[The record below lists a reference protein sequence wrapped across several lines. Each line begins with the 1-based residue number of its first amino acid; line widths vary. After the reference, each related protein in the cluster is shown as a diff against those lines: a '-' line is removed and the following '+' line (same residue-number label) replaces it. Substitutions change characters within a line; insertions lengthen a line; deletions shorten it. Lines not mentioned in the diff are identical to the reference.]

1 MRRRTTLL
9 ICGLL
14 AASIVIVACLMLLS
28 AGQDPRTAKPP
39 TLAMHDVAMPE
50 MAVAEPARIASPAMA
65 VPPPGEAMAPPDNG
79 VPATQA
85 ISVNVPQLAYTYML
99 GYRMP
104 GTAIA
109 DAQQAHL
116 ALCTRLGPS
125 RCQLVSMQ
133 RSSNEQGNAN
143 ANLKLR
149 VASGIAQSFSA
160 ELGKAV
166 SSAGG
171 RAADTSVTADDVS
184 KDVVDTDA
192 RIRQREI
199 LVARLTDMLRNRQGR
214 VSELVEA
221 ERSVAQAQ
229 EELDQAKG
237 WLGELRGR
245 IAFSDFTINYVP
257 VSTVAPSPRTF
268 AGQLGDAVA
277 QSGIAVIAVVR
288 TLLLIAI
295 FLLPWLALATPVVL
309 FLLARQK
316 RHPAEPA
323 EA

>member
-1 MRRRTTLL
+1 MRRRFTLL
-9 ICGLL
+9 TCGLL
-14 AASIVIVACLMLLS
+14 AAGIVIIACLILLS
-28 AGQDPRTAKPP
+28 AGQSPQAARQEI
-39 TLAMHDVAMPE
+39 LATREVAAPQME
-50 MAVAEPARIASPAMA
+50 MAAPAEVS
-65 VPPPGEAMAPPDNG
+65 APPAVAASASAASDNR
-79 VPATQA
+79 VPATDA
-85 ISVNVPQLAYTYML
+85 IGVSVPQLAYTYFL
-99 GYRMP
+99 GYRLP
-104 GTAIA
+104 GDAIA

-116 ALCTRLGPS
+116 ALCTRLGS
-125 RCQLVSMQ
+125 ARCQLVSMQ
-133 RSSNEQGNAN
+133 RGNNEQGAAT

-160 ELGKAV
+160 NLTRTI
-166 SSAGG
+166 SDAGG

-184 KDVVDTDA
+184 KDVSDTDA

-245 IAFSDFTINYVP
+245 VAFSDFAINYVP
-257 VSTVAPSPRTF
+257 VAATAPSPRGF

-277 QSGIAVIAVVR
+277 QSGIAVVIFVR
-288 TLLLIAI
+288 TMLTIAI
-295 FLLPWLALATPVVL
+295 FLIPWLVLGIPVI
-309 FLLARQK
+309 LLVRAWRRRQ
-316 RHPAEPA
+316 ASEPA

>member
-1 MRRRTTLL
+1 
-9 ICGLL
+9 
-14 AASIVIVACLMLLS
+14 
-28 AGQDPRTAKPP
+28 
-39 TLAMHDVAMPE
+39 
-50 MAVAEPARIASPAMA
+50 
-65 VPPPGEAMAPPDNG
+65 MAPSGNS

-116 ALCTRLGPS
+116 ALCTRLGPT

-133 RSSNEQGNAN
+133 RGSNEQGEAS

-149 VASGIAQSFSA
+149 VASAIAQTFSA
-160 ELGKAV
+160 ALSRAAAA
-166 SSAGG
+166 AGG
-171 RAADTSVTADDVS
+171 RVADTSVTADDVS
-184 KDVVDTDA
+184 KDLVDTDA

-199 LVARLTDMLRNRQGR
+199 LVTRLTDMLRNRQGR
-214 VSELVEA
+214 VRELVEA

-245 IAFSDFTINYVP
+245 VAFSDFTINYVP
-257 VSTVAPSPRTF
+257 VAAIAPSPRTF

-277 QSGIAVIAVVR
+277 QSGVAVITVVR

-295 FLLPWLALATPVVL
+295 FLLPWVVLAIPLAL
-309 FLLARQK
+309 FLRARLRQ
-316 RHPAEPA
+316 HAVPA

>member
-1 MRRRTTLL
+1 MQRRATLL

-14 AASIVIVACLMLLS
+14 AGGIAISACLMLLS
-28 AGQDPRTAKPP
+28 AGQNPLRTPP
-39 TLAMHDVAMPE
+39 AAMLATRDVALRE
-50 MAVAEPARIASPAMA
+50 MAVAEPAKISSASVAASPPGDAMA
-65 VPPPGEAMAPPDNG
+65 SRDDG

-85 ISVNVPQLAYTYML
+85 ISVNVPQLAYTYVL

-116 ALCTRLGPS
+116 ALCARLGPA

-133 RSSNEQGNAN
+133 RNSNEQGDAN

-149 VASGIAQSFSA
+149 VASAIAQSFSA
-160 ELGKAV
+160 ELNRAAAA
-166 SSAGG
+166 AGG

-184 KDVVDTDA
+184 KDLVDTDA

-199 LVARLTDMLRNRQGR
+199 LVTRLTDMLRNRQGR

-245 IAFSDFTINYVP
+245 VAFSDFTINYVP
-257 VSTVAPSPRTF
+257 VAAIAPSPRTF

-295 FLLPWLALATPVVL
+295 FLAPWVVLAIPLAL
-309 FLLARQK
+309 FLRARLRRQ
-316 RHPAEPA
+316 AVPA

>member
-1 MRRRTTLL
+1 MGRRFTLL
-9 ICGLL
+9 ACGLL
-14 AASIVIVACLMLLS
+14 AASVVAILFLILFNAAQS
-28 AGQDPRTAKPP
+28 PKIAAKTAPF
-39 TLAMHDVAMPE
+39 AD
-50 MAVAEPARIASPAMA
+50 MAPSAMA
-65 VPPPGEAMAPPDNG
+65 VSEPPPPPEEMPSVAARPTKGDAVNT
-79 VPATQA
+79 AA
-85 ISVNVPQLAYTYML
+85 ISVNVPQLAYSYIL
-99 GYRMP
+99 GYRLP
-104 GTAIA
+104 GDAIA

-116 ALCTRLGPS
+116 ALCDRLGPA

-133 RSSNEQGNAN
+133 RSSNEQGFAN

-149 VASGIAQSFSA
+149 IASGIAQSFSA
-160 ELGKAV
+160 QLGKAV
-166 SSAGG
+166 SAVGG

-199 LVARLTDMLRNRQGR
+199 LVTRLSDMLRNRQGR

-257 VSTVAPSPRTF
+257 VASAAPPSPRSF
-268 AGQLGDAVA
+268 AGQLGDAVV
-277 QSGIAVIAVVR
+277 QSGVAVLVFVR
-288 TLLLIAI
+288 TVLTILI
-295 FLLPWLALATPVVL
+295 FLLPWFVLAAPVVL
-309 FLLARQK
+309 IVLAWK
-316 RHPAEPA
+316 RKQRASLA